1 MGGGDVCD
9 LCPSA
14 NTYLVSAETESDEKQ
29 YSCSVER
36 PHTSPSGGAFGSE
49 DSTRAS
55 FTMGRN
61 RSVTLDSAPPSSRA
75 MRSKRADSACF
86 SDQCGPASRFSGVS
100 SAPIAGIACRMMASY
115 CCSALRQEEQTT
127 RCSCSL
133 LWSSSLSWPE
143 VETAQSSRNSSWGSV
158 WDNAPAPRMNNASY
172 D

>member
-36 PHTSPSGGAFGSE
+36 LYTSPSGGTFGSE
-49 DSTRAS
+49 DSGTRAS

-61 RSVTLDSAPPSSRA
+61 RAGTLDSAPPLITCYAREETRLCLLLRPSLPRFQMFWGFFCSHRWD
-75 MRSKRADSACF
+75 RVADDGF
-86 SDQCGPASRFSGVS
+86 
-100 SAPIAGIACRMMASY
+100 
-115 CCSALRQEEQTT
+115 ALLQEEQTA

-133 LWSSSLSWPE
+133 LWSPSLSWPE

-158 WDNAPAPRMNNASY
+158 
-172 D
+172 